1 MNSRSKNR
9 TDRLSEPSLQQRKAS
24 DKNPA
29 FKLVMQAG
37 FLTGL
42 LALYSGCSRAPAQ
55 STGPAP
61 GETWNWE
68 TVPVVD
74 KMRLGLL
81 PCRVQPKSST
91 VINSPATGLLHLYV
105 DRPQTNLPA
114 GFIWG
119 EFEPKLLAGESS
131 ALQETKQRLDERERL
146 LLELEV
152 PKQKLKLLK
161 EIDEVQKQTTIL
173 EMLSTNR
180 DVAPAI
186 IGLMGLKDK
195 SVTQEALERSKKELK
210 VLRDSYRYLE
220 ATNLTLLGVDLQ
232 SPRTDLQHRQLEFE
246 RQQNQ
251 ARLKMSTA
259 CQLNIS
265 FPLAEKVSDYPV
277 NSGQELA
284 VLRDM
289 TSILLRAILSDPSWS
304 TLPTERLKAV
314 ISLPDGTRL
323 EAPFELKRL
332 EKVQMREDVVY
343 YFQFPTNRADAAAR
357 MMGTDVSCE
366 LWMALP
372 EPARVIPKLTLAIN
386 RPAAFSNRRWNEG
399 VSQLAKGARVLVEG
413 QTDLAITV
421 PKPTRTHDSR

>member
-1 MNSRSKNR
+1 MNSHLKDRS
-9 TDRLSEPSLQQRKAS
+9 DRAAGFVPAPPDWTR
-24 DKNPA
+24 A
-29 FKLVMQAG
+29 FKLLMHAT
-37 FLTGL
+37 LLAGL
-42 LALYSGCSRAPAQ
+42 LRLVSGCSPAPVQ
-55 STGPAP
+55 NTTPAP
-61 GETWNWE
+61 GENWNWE
-68 TVPVVD
+68 TVPAVD

-91 VINSPATGLLHLYV
+91 VINSPANGLLHLYV
-105 DRPQTNLPA
+105 DRAQTNLPA
-114 GFIWG
+114 GFVWG

-146 LLELEV
+146 LLELEL

-161 EIDEVQKQTTIL
+161 EIDDVQKQTAIL
-173 EMLSTNR
+173 GMLTTNR
-180 DVAPAI
+180 DIAPAI

-195 SVTQEALERSKKELK
+195 SVTDEAFQRSKRELQ
-210 VLRDSYRYLE
+210 VLHDSYRYLE
-220 ATNLTLLGVDLQ
+220 ATNLALLGVDLQ
-232 SPRTDLQHRQLEFE
+232 QPRTDLQHRQLEFE

-265 FPLAEKVSDYPV
+265 FPLADRVSDYPV
-277 NSGQELA
+277 NSGAELA

-289 TSILLRAILSDPSWS
+289 TSILLRAILSEPSWS

-323 EAPFELKRL
+323 EAPFESKRL

-343 YFQFPTNRADAAAR
+343 YFQFPTNRANAAAR
-357 MMGTDVSCE
+357 MIGTDVTCE
-366 LWMALP
+366 LWLSLT

-399 VSQLAKGARVLVEG
+399 VAQLAKGARVLVEG
-413 QTDLAITV
+413 QTDLAITI
-421 PKPTRTHDSR
+421 PNPHGTHDSRREK

>member
-1 MNSRSKNR
+1 
-9 TDRLSEPSLQQRKAS
+9 
-24 DKNPA
+24 
-29 FKLVMQAG
+29 
-37 FLTGL
+37 
-42 LALYSGCSRAPAQ
+42 
-55 STGPAP
+55 
-61 GETWNWE
+61 
-68 TVPVVD
+68 
-74 KMRLGLL
+74 
-81 PCRVQPKSST
+81 VQPKSST

-131 ALQETKQRLDERERL
+131 ALEETKQRLDEREHY

-152 PKQKLKLLK
+152 PKQKLKLAK
-161 EIDEVQKQTTIL
+161 EIDEAEKQMAIL
-173 EMLSTNR
+173 EMLATNR
-180 DVAPAI
+180 DIAPAI
-186 IGLMGLKDK
+186 VGLMGLKDK
-195 SVTQEALERSKKELK
+195 NVTKEALQRSKTELK
-210 VLRDSYRYLE
+210 VLRDNYRYLE
-220 ATNLTLLGVDLQ
+220 ATNLAVLGVDLQ

-259 CQLNIS
+259 SQLNIS
-265 FPLAEKVSDYPV
+265 FPLAERVSDYPV

-289 TSILLRAILSDPSWS
+289 TSILLRTILSDPSWS

-323 EAPFELKRL
+323 EAPFESKRL

-357 MMGTDVSCE
+357 MMGTDVNCE
-366 LWMALP
+366 LWLNLT

-386 RPAAFSNRRWNEG
+386 RPAAFQSRRWNEG
-399 VSQLAKGARVLVEG
+399 VAQLARGARVLVEG

-421 PKPTRTHDSR
+421 PNPPRPHDAR